1 MDQLKRWYRYEP
13 HTGHLAGFVK
23 DPNRGKVLEQ
33 NKQLRREGLKDLS
46 FGRWALSIP
55 EIDYKKLVLA
65 NPALRSQDQVERTL
79 AWKSFMASPESV
91 PYRVNERI

>member
-1 MDQLKRWYRYEP
+1 MDGLKRWYRYEP

-23 DPNRGKVLEQ
+23 DTQRNRLLEQ
-33 NKQLRREGLKDLS
+33 NRQLRREGLKDLS

-55 EIDYKKLVLA
+55 PIDYKKLVKA
-65 NPALRSQDQVERTL
+65 NPALNAPDAVERTL
-79 AWKSFMASPESV
+79 AWKRFMASPESI

>member
-1 MDQLKRWYRYEP
+1 MDGLKRWYRYEP

-23 DPNRGKVLEQ
+23 DLQRDPILETNR
-33 NKQLRREGLKDLS
+33 QLRREGLKDLS

-55 EIDYKKLVLA
+55 EIDYKKLVKA
-65 NPALRSQDQVERTL
+65 NPALKSLDTVERTL
-79 AWKSFMASPESV
+79 AWKRFMASPESV

>member
-1 MDQLKRWYRYEP
+1 MLE
-13 HTGHLAGFVK
+13 T
-23 DPNRGKVLEQ
+23 NR
-33 NKQLRREGLKDLS
+33 QLRREGLNDLS

-65 NPALRSQDQVERTL
+65 NPALKSQDAVERTL